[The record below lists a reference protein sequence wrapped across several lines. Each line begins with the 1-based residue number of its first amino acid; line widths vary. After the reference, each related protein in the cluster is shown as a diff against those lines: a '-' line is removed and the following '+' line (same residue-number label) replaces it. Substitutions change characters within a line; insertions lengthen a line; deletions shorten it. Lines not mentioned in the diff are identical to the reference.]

1 MGDMLSNFQK
11 VKPNKQNLT
20 ADSILAYEEAYMKL
34 LKKYK
39 DEIAGIEEM
48 MEHVRK
54 ERETFY
60 LQKMPE
66 IKAAM
71 QQDEV
76 SPEIQQQWLADLQ
89 ENMEKSFKI
98 SESLI
103 QHYVTEHLDEFTRK
117 LKETVGRI

>member
-11 VKPNKQNLT
+11 VKTNKQNLT

-48 MEHVRK
+48 MEQVRR

-71 QQDEV
+71 EQDEV
-76 SPEIQQQWLADLQ
+76 SPEIQQQWLSEIQ
-89 ENMEKSFKI
+89 ENTEKSLRI

-103 QHYVTEHLDEFTRK
+103 QHYVTEHLEEFTRK
-117 LKETVGRI
+117 LKETAGRI